1 MASQIAQDILQ
12 KKWSQLTDAQKS
24 GLTRSEFQ
32 DAREEAGYR
41 APGGGPGSYFDRTYT
56 LPDGSEY
63 NSGETGKKHF
73 GMGDYNELLNRG
85 MSREEIDNMIYGEDS
100 DPNNLSAELRMK
112 DPKFKGHTG
121 DIMDYDPMSVGNRNF
136 NAGKSTTPRYEIT
149 RADVEGLLGN
159 QGGGTEYSAKDIN
172 KMIQEKGYKTTEKA
186 QSMLNE
192 RLEAMTGNPPTDIT
206 KVKDEPFIDT
216 TPIDEGKLT
225 NPMEEIPPTHVDPPK
240 TDLPKTEA
248 PATINDMQ
256 VDVDKMNNNEYNYK
270 LGKGA
275 SHVGNVNQGNDYSI
289 NINSQGGADGG
300 GLSNLGSAAAS
311 IGLLE
316 NAFDRSQSKM
326 SGLTQPALYSKAA
339 ALTTGADEQIANL
352 DYITRNNPDL
362 FAAKADMQALNTFGD
377 IYNNNF
383 SAGLD
388 YQMPEP
394 AKPIEGL
401 GDPEELLSKFKL

>member
-32 DAREEAGYR
+32 DAREDAGYR

-63 NSGETGKKHF
+63 DSSTTGSKHF
-73 GMGDYNELLNRG
+73 GMGDYQKLLEDG
-85 MSREEIDNMIYGEDS
+85 YTADDIDSMIYGEGS
-100 DPNNLSAELRMK
+100 DPNNLSAELTMK
-112 DPKFKGHTG
+112 GPNFKGHTG

-136 NAGKSTTPRYEIT
+136 NAGKSTTPKYEIT
-149 RADVEGLLGN
+149 RADIDGLLGN
-159 QGGGTEYSAKDIN
+159 QGGGTEYSATDIN
-172 KMIQEKGYKTTEKA
+172 RMIQEKGYKTTEKA

-216 TPIDEGKLT
+216 TPIDDGLKNPFEG
-225 NPMEEIPPTHVDPPK
+225 EAPTHVDPPK
-240 TDLPKTEA
+240 AELPKTST
-248 PATINDMQ
+248 PTTINDMQ
-256 VDVDKMNNNEYNYK
+256 VDVEKMNDNVYTGPTLGENATFIGNN
-270 LGKGA
+270 
-275 SHVGNVNQGNDYSI
+275 NQGNDYSI

-316 NAFDRSQSKM
+316 NAWERSQSKM
-326 SGLTQPALYSKAA
+326 SGLTQPAKYSAA
-339 ALTTGADEQIANL
+339 ANLTTDADNRIANL
-352 DYITRNNPDL
+352 HYITANNPGYYD
-362 FAAKADMQALNTFGD
+362 AKANMEKLNTFGD
-377 IYNNNF
+377 IYNSDF
-383 SAGLD
+383 TAGIGE
-388 YQMPEP
+388 YMMP
-394 AKPIEGL
+394 KPPKPPEGVDEDL
-401 GDPEELLSKFKL
+401 IDKFKL